1 MRLTTVRLFGLVVF
15 VSTLAFLIT
24 SAWSQMMGHERMTGM
39 QGKEGME
46 RGMGMGMSGYRG
58 GYGGGPFDID
68 MLKDQLKLND
78 DQMAKLKK
86 IRSDY
91 QKEMI
96 KRHANMKVAEMELW
110 EILDTKN
117 LDMAKAEKKVKELE
131 GMRSD
136 LMMYRIKALQDT
148 QKFLTPEQY
157 EQFRELGFRAMRG
170 MMGRHGMGGG
180 MMGGGMGGGMM
191 GPMGGGMP
199 DDDDD

>member
-1 MRLTTVRLFGLVVF
+1 MRLTTVKVFGLVVF
-15 VSTLAFLIT
+15 VSTLAFFIT
-24 SAWSQMMGHERMTGM
+24 SAWSQMMGHERMMGT

-68 MLKDQLKLND
+68 MLKEQLKLND

-96 KRHANMKVAEMELW
+96 KRHANMQVAEMELW

-157 EQFRELGFRAMRG
+157 EQFRELGFRTMRG
-170 MMGRHGMGGG
+170 MMGRHGMMGGMGDG
-180 MMGGGMGGGMM
+180 MMGGGMGGGM
-191 GPMGGGMP
+191 P
-199 DDDDD
+199 DNDD

>member
-1 MRLTTVRLFGLVVF
+1 MKLITVKVFGLVVF
-15 VSTLAFLIT
+15 VSTLAFFIT
-24 SAWSQMMGHERMTGM
+24 SAWSQMMGHERMMGT

-46 RGMGMGMSGYRG
+46 RGMGMSGYGG

-68 MLKDQLKLND
+68 MLKEQLKLND

-96 KRHANMKVAEMELW
+96 KRHANMRVAEMELW
-110 EILDTKN
+110 EILDTKT

-157 EQFRELGFRAMRG
+157 EQFRELGFRTMRG
-170 MMGRHGMGGG
+170 MMGRHGM
-180 MMGGGMGGGMM
+180 
-191 GPMGGGMP
+191 MGGGMP
-199 DDDDD
+199 DNDD